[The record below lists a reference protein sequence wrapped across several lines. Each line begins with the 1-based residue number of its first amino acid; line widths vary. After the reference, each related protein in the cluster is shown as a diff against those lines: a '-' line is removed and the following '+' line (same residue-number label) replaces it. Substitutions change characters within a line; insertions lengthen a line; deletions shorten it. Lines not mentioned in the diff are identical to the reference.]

1 MKKKCADPILELLG
15 IEHLHNNKHPLIW
28 IPDIYPQI
36 IPKTTQTDKTS
47 EGTQLD
53 SLYEKPAHYEAEPNS
68 SCRAVNSETDV
79 DFSEYFVD
87 TKEDG
92 PYASLL
98 TDETFKKAF
107 SPDTEQGKRNLLY
120 LLNDM
125 LEGQIPHRILDV
137 YSQQTDTNES
147 GSKESRTS
155 IFDLHC
161 RDESGDF
168 IEIEVQIRKKQ
179 NFLKRLAF
187 YSSQMV
193 VKQGILG
200 NKWDYEVK
208 PTYVIAVTRHNVFD
222 DDHPIHRA
230 GILDYETGK
239 RIIDSVNYTVV
250 ELTKI
255 TRIIRENDSEAVKWM
270 YAFRYLNR
278 LKRLPPALNQGKFK
292 GLLESAKIARFN
304 REELERY
311 RNIMKMEWD
320 DYADWVAI
328 AEDHPEYVK
337 SIENAHDQEIVQMIN
352 NGMSLESL
360 KKYLEGTKA

>member
-1 MKKKCADPILELLG
+1 MKKYCADPILELLG
-15 IEHLHNNKHPLIW
+15 LGHLYHGDRPLVW
-28 IPDIYPQI
+28 IPDLYPKI
-36 IPKTTQTDKTS
+36 ESK
-47 EGTQLD
+47 
-53 SLYEKPAHYEAEPNS
+53 NS
-68 SCRAVNSETDV
+68 SANKKLEKSVLDNLHEKMHPYECGAKISRDVET

-107 SPDTEQGKRNLLY
+107 SPDTEQGKCNLLN

-137 YSQQTDTNES
+137 YSQQSETNES
-147 GSKESRTS
+147 GSKESKTS

-168 IEIEVQIRKKQ
+168 IEIEVQIRKKE
-179 NFLKRLAF
+179 NFLRRLAF

-193 VKQGILG
+193 VKQGIPG

-208 PTYVIAVTRHNVFD
+208 PTYVIAVTRHSVFD
-222 DDHPIHRA
+222 DDRLIHRA
-230 GILDYETGK
+230 GILDYETGE
-239 RIIDSVNYTVV
+239 RLIDSVNYTVV

-255 TRIIRENDSEAVKWM
+255 TRIIRENDAEAVKWV

-278 LKRLPPALNQGKFK
+278 LKSLPPALDQGKFK

-304 REELERY
+304 KEELERY
-311 RNIMKMEWD
+311 RNSMKMEWD

-328 AEDHPEYVK
+328 AKDHPEYVK
-337 SIENAHDQEIVQMIN
+337 SIQNDAVNARNREIVQMIN
-352 NGMSLESL
+352 DGMSLEKL
-360 KKYLEGTKA
+360 KQYLEGSVT